1 MVLPYVRTTWSRNL
15 ASVLSTCSCCE
26 LVCLIKV
33 FKLYAYCWSSSVW
46 SVRSLKTSLATWNL
60 MYLNPAR
67 KLFLLAISQAPAM
80 CLVMCEMLISG
91 NFLSQII
98 YTREGT
104 DSVRQGEAPR
114 PLSWSQQE
122 MFSSSLTQ
130 GVFLFHIKAFW
141 KKWSSKTSGLCR
153 VLRVI

>member
-1 MVLPYVRTTWSRNL
+1 MVLPYVRTTWSEILHLFYL
-15 ASVLSTCSCCE
+15 ARSCCE

-33 FKLYAYCWSSSVW
+33 LKLCAYCWSSSV
-46 SVRSLKTSLATWNL
+46 RSIRRLKTSLATLNL

-80 CLVMCEMLISG
+80 RSVMCEMLISG

-104 DSVRQGEAPR
+104 DSVRQGETPG
-114 PLSWSQQE
+114 PCH
-122 MFSSSLTQ
+122 
-130 GVFLFHIKAFW
+130 GVNIYFPPP
-141 KKWSSKTSGLCR
+141 
-153 VLRVI
+153 

>member
-1 MVLPYVRTTWSRNL
+1 MALPCVRMTWSRNP

-33 FKLYAYCWSSSVW
+33 FKLCSYCWSSSVW
-46 SVRSLKTSLATWNL
+46 SARSLKTSLATLNL

-67 KLFLLAISQAPAM
+67 KSFLLAISQAPAM
-80 CLVMCEMLISG
+80 CLVMCEMLIRG

-98 YTREGT
+98 YTREGA

-114 PLSWSQQE
+114 PLSQHQQE
-122 MFSSSLTQ
+122 MVSSYLTQ
-130 GVFLFHIKAFW
+130 GSVLFHIKAFW
-141 KKWSSKTSGLCR
+141 NKWSSKTSGSCR
-153 VLRVI
+153 ALHVF

>member
-1 MVLPYVRTTWSRNL
+1 MVLPYVRTAWSRNL

-33 FKLYAYCWSSSVW
+33 FKLYAYCWSSFVW
-46 SVRSLKTSLATWNL
+46 SVRSLKTSLATLNL

-67 KLFLLAISQAPAM
+67 KLFLLAISQAAAM
-80 CLVMCEMLISG
+80 HLVMCEMLISG

-114 PLSWSQQE
+114 PLSRSQQE
-122 MFSSSLTQ
+122 VFSSSLTQ
-130 GVFLFHIKAFW
+130 GGFLYHIKAFW
-141 KKWSSKTSGLCR
+141 KKWPSKTSGLCR
-153 VLRVI
+153 ALHVF

>member
-46 SVRSLKTSLATWNL
+46 SVRSLKTSLATLNL

-67 KLFLLAISQAPAM
+67 KLFLLAVSQAPAM
-80 CLVMCEMLISG
+80 RAVMCEMLISG

-98 YTREGT
+98 CTREGT
-104 DSVRQGEAPR
+104 DSVRQGEAPK
-114 PLSWSQQE
+114 PLLWSQQE
-122 MFSSSLTQ
+122 MFFSSLTQ
-130 GVFLFHIKAFW
+130 GGFLFHTKAFW

-153 VLRVI
+153 ALCAF